1 MRARIHNKWAADLS
15 EGMQQMKEDMLHTL
29 GYAIGA
35 TLAAGLLGLLVVWIL
50 VTVQQPQATGCEVK
64 PANYRGVKK

>member
-1 MRARIHNKWAADLS
+1 
-15 EGMQQMKEDMLHTL
+15 MKEDMLHTL

-35 TLAAGLLGLLVVWIL
+35 TLAAGLLGLLVVWVLMSI
-50 VTVQQPQATGCEVK
+50 QPHPHNNGCEMPK